1 MWVLLWFVLVLG
13 AAGLFALL
21 GVRLFRQAKALVREL
36 SAVSDRL
43 AQVSEAVT
51 HMAPPATSQ
60 RPDSR

>member
-1 MWVLLWFVLVLG
+1 MWALLWFVLG
-13 AAGLFALL
+13 IAAAGLFALL
-21 GVRLFRQAKALVREL
+21 GIRLFRQAKALVREL

-51 HMAPPATSQ
+51 HMAPPTTSQ

>member
-1 MWVLLWFVLVLG
+1 MWALLWFVLVLG

-51 HMAPPATSQ
+51 HMAPPTTSQ

>member
-1 MWVLLWFVLVLG
+1 MWALLWFVLVLG

-36 SAVSDRL
+36 SAVSERL

-51 HMAPPATSQ
+51 HMAPPTTPH

>member
-1 MWVLLWFVLVLG
+1 MWALLWFVLVIA

-21 GVRLFRQAKALVREL
+21 GIRLFRQAKALVREL

-51 HMAPPATSQ
+51 HMAPPTTSQ